1 VLAGLNPSEIRD
13 VIPVI
18 HAIRDAGVTI
28 LLIEHVMQAVMSLS
42 DYTWVLNQGAIIAE
56 GPRRMW
62 SPIPMSSKPISARA
76 WRNASP
82 SGRQPVL
89 EVSNL
94 RSRIRCGRGVARHRL
109 VHQQGRDRDA
119 AGVQRRRQDDVLS
132 GNVSGLMQPWSGSIT
147 FEGQTDCRVYAAG
160 DCRRGLIQVPEGR
173 HVFPNMTVRE
183 NLELGSYRRGKS
195 NRTRNIEHVAEIFP
209 RLRERFSQNAGTLSG
224 GEQQMLA
231 IGRGMMAEPQLL
243 ILDEPSIGLSPLL
256 VEEMFSPDQAAQHR
270 RDLTILLVEQNVLQS
285 MEIADRAFV
294 MENGEIKL
302 SGIPADLMD
311 DPELQRSYLG
321 LA

>member
-1 VLAGLNPSEIRD
+1 
-13 VIPVI
+13 
-18 HAIRDAGVTI
+18 
-28 LLIEHVMQAVMSLS
+28 M
-42 DYTWVLNQGAIIAE
+42 
-56 GPRRMW
+56 
-62 SPIPMSSKPISARA
+62 
-76 WRNASP
+76 
-82 SGRQPVL
+82 L

-94 RSRIRCGRGVARHRL
+94 RAGYGAVEVLRGIDLSISKGEIVTL
-109 VHQQGRDRDA
+109 LGSN
-119 AGVQRRRQDDVLS
+119 GVGKTTFSAV
-132 GNVSGLMQPWSGSIT
+132 VSGLMQPWSGSII
-147 FEGQTDCRVYAAG
+147 FEGKPIAG
-160 DCRRGLIQVPEGR
+160 FTPQAIVDEGLIQVPEGR

-256 VEEMFSPDQAAQHR
+256 VEEMFSLIKQLNTDG
-270 RDLTILLVEQNVLQS
+270 LTILLVEQNVLQS